1 MKRSDEATI
10 LMQLS
15 YLLPFFERTDEH
27 EVHSTSQGYFVV
39 SFQNI
44 NLSGTEYILTYW
56 EIFFLLL
63 IRSSS
68 YSQWRI
74 VFSSPNANKEGTLAI
89 FSCFKGKSLLLL
101 VGVSYDFLNYGRVT
115 AEKREVYGQESPSVT
130 ADDDC
135 EQESMLL
142 YIQGLFFI
150 AFEDL
155 SQ

>member
-68 YSQWRI
+68 YSQ
-74 VFSSPNANKEGTLAI
+74 
-89 FSCFKGKSLLLL
+89 
-101 VGVSYDFLNYGRVT
+101 
-115 AEKREVYGQESPSVT
+115 
-130 ADDDC
+130 
-135 EQESMLL
+135 
-142 YIQGLFFI
+142 
-150 AFEDL
+150 
-155 SQ
+155 